1 MGLADNA
8 ARRAGEKPPVF
19 KPAAK
24 KFDWAEG
31 YMDFVTSGG
40 QADAM
45 TMGGAT
51 QGKDLVQ
58 SGINIGQGKGS
69 AGDYLTVGLAPFALA
84 GFGAGAAAKKAVPL
98 ADKALA
104 TAIAGNTLKRG
115 KTAQIVPD
123 YALRKIKA
131 DQQVKNAFQAGQK
144 EIAQPNMK
152 MVENRTLG
160 IPLDAPDDMRP
171 IYQYLTTGKNIP
183 EGLLRVLP
191 KETRELLRTLNL
203 NNATATS
210 SFGGNAPQLLMF
222 GGNKPGATF
231 TAGDSAYMTR
241 GANPLPL
248 SPTQAAVERMLQ
260 NPKPVFFE
268 VQTPP
273 KTPLFQNMRHIE
285 DVQKNAG
292 IKVPVKLNKGTV
304 KQNARQKALQKKLEE
319 PGKWQPI

>member
-1 MGLADNA
+1 MVDTQNLIGKGAGVAMDAIYRALLGDAFGNAKSGKKVTAKDVGNTALTAGLNA
-8 ARRAGEKPPVF
+8 LPIGAG
-19 KPAAK
+19 
-24 KFDWAEG
+24 
-31 YMDFVTSGG
+31 
-40 QADAM
+40 
-45 TMGGAT
+45 GGA
-51 QGKDLVQ
+51 V
-58 SGINIGQGKGS
+58 
-69 AGDYLTVGLAPFALA
+69 
-84 GFGAGAAAKKAVPL
+84 KAVPL
-98 ADKALA
+98 ADTALA
-104 TAIAGNTLKRG
+104 TAIARNTLKRG
-115 KTAQIVPD
+115 KTAQIAPD

-131 DQQVKNAFQAGQK
+131 DKQVKNAFQAGDK